1 MDIYKSKE
9 TDELLISLITNGD
22 EQALALLYERKCRLV
37 YSLVHSLVNDISDAE
52 EITQEVFLKVWSKA
66 DSFESA
72 KGSVVSW
79 IVTITR
85 RKAIDRLK
93 SKSFKKRSKEVVF
106 SAEDIDNNPDRIYG
120 SRNDNT
126 VMSEEVKIVNNALNK
141 LDESQRQVI
150 QLSHYEG
157 LSHSR
162 IADQLNTPLGTV
174 KSRIRNAVIQLRQ
187 YLKVEV

>member
-150 QLSHYEG
+150 QLSYYEG

>member
-1 MDIYKSKE
+1 MDIYTSKE
-9 TDELLISLITNGD
+9 SDELLISLITNGD

-37 YSLVHSLVNDISDAE
+37 YSLVYSLVNDISDAE

-93 SKSFKKRSKEVVF
+93 SKPFKKRSKEVVF
-106 SAEDIDNNPDRIYG
+106 SA
-120 SRNDNT
+120 
-126 VMSEEVKIVNNALNK
+126 
-141 LDESQRQVI
+141 
-150 QLSHYEG
+150 
-157 LSHSR
+157 
-162 IADQLNTPLGTV
+162 
-174 KSRIRNAVIQLRQ
+174 
-187 YLKVEV
+187 

>member
-1 MDIYKSKE
+1 MDIFKSKE
-9 TDELLISLITNGD
+9 TDELLISLISNSD

-37 YSLVHSLVNDISDAE
+37 YSLVYSLVNDISDAE

-72 KGSVVSW
+72 KGSVASW

-93 SKSFKKRSKEVVF
+93 SKPFKKRSKEVVF

-126 VMSEEVKIVNNALNK
+126 VISEEVKIVNNALDK

-150 QLSHYEG
+150 QLSYYEG